1 MKGSLQIKNDVY
13 QAVFSYKDDN
23 GKKKTLWRSTGVPA
37 TKGNKHKAEERMAE
51 ILEELERKPPSK
63 GIAFVDYIDFWL
75 ENAKSN
81 IDVITYYSYKSYVE
95 NHIKPFFAELKVDLQ
110 DVTLFDIERYYQT
123 KAVGG
128 RKDGKAGGLSYSSL
142 KRHRV
147 VLTQMFNEAVRTSLV
162 KDNPCRLARIPK
174 NAVKTQ
180 KITSFY
186 NVDQC
191 KALLDASKGTPLY
204 EMVYLT
210 FLYGLRRS
218 ELMGLKWD
226 AIDFSLGTL
235 TIQHTVVL
243 QKVVVAKDTT
253 KNKTSNRTYPLLDD
267 IRPLLLNLWKRKEE
281 FKKAF
286 GKCYIETGY
295 VFVKE
300 NGESYYPSYP
310 THALDKI
317 LKQHSELPRIRW
329 HDLRHSCASILI
341 DKGWP
346 MKDISD
352 WLGHA
357 DIGTTMNIYG
367 HLDMAHKRNM
377 AQSLGGL
384 LG

>member
-1 MKGSLQIKNDVY
+1 M
-13 QAVFSYKDDN
+13 
-23 GKKKTLWRSTGVPA
+23 
-37 TKGNKHKAEERMAE
+37 
-51 ILEELERKPPSK
+51 
-63 GIAFVDYIDFWL
+63 
-75 ENAKSN
+75 
-81 IDVITYYSYKSYVE
+81 
-95 NHIKPFFAELKVDLQ
+95 
-110 DVTLFDIERYYQT
+110 TLFDIERYYQA

-128 RKDGKAGGLSYSSL
+128 RKGGKAGGLSYSSL

-174 NAVKTQ
+174 NAAKTQ

-243 QKVVVAKDTT
+243 QKVIVAKDTT

-267 IRPLLLNLWKRKEE
+267 IRPLLINLWKRKEE

-300 NGESYYPSYP
+300 NGEPYYPSYP
-310 THALDKI
+310 THELEKI
-317 LKQHSELPRIRW
+317 LKHHPEFPHIRW

-367 HLDMAHKRNM
+367 HLDMSHKRNM